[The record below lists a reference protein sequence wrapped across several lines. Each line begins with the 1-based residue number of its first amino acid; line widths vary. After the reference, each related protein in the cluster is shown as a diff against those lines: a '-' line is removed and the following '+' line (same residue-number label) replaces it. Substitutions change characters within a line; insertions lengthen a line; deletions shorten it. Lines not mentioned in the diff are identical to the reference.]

1 MSNLN
6 QFLSGVHSRSP
17 TSIIR
22 ANSVAGWTK
31 DALGFVNLTTGA
43 KVIASGALTSATLAT
58 ILSVTGGGILEFLS
72 ISMPT
77 GDATARTMRLQ
88 LTIDG
93 IAVWDYTSA
102 SSSSWAQNDG
112 AIIVGSANAA
122 ATGSVAV
129 PFNTSLVI
137 KVASSVTE
145 TDKFNIGVKYWTV

>member
-22 ANSVAGWTK
+22 SCSVAGWTK
-31 DALGFVNLTTGA
+31 EALGDVNATTGA
-43 KVIASGALTSATLAT
+43 KIIASGALTAATLAT
-58 ILSVTGGGILEFLS
+58 ILTVTGGGVLEFLS
-72 ISMPT
+72 IIT
-77 GDATARTMRLQ
+77 AAGDATARTMRLQ

-93 IAVWDYTSA
+93 VAAWDYTSA

-112 AIIVGSANAA
+112 AVIVGSAARV